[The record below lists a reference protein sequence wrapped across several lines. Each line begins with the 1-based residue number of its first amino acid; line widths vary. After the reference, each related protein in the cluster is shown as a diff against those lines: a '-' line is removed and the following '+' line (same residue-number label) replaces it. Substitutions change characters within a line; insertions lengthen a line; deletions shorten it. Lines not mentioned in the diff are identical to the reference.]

1 MGGKWSRKTADSNI
15 LEQMTYEVPDFPILS
30 REWILENHGRGNLP
44 WHWHS
49 QVEFLY
55 VEKGEIT
62 CCVNTSSV
70 LLKEH
75 ECIFINSKES
85 HSILHNAGVG
95 HIKIILF
102 PAEFIF
108 DSNNHFC
115 KECINP
121 IAHKEQYQYIHLTS
135 EKQWQGE
142 ILCELE
148 KLLCYCENNI
158 AKKMPFIIF
167 SVCRIWEKLASF
179 RREIPLIDPST
190 VRSPSQIRLQQMLSF
205 IIRHYAEPIT
215 LGDIAGA
222 ANISQS
228 EAARCFKKNLD
239 VTPFNYLIQYRLEV
253 AKTMLQ
259 SSEVS
264 ITEIAM
270 QCGFESVSYFDRVF
284 RKYYWLTPKEF
295 RGSMDFLDDIQRM

>member
-1 MGGKWSRKTADSNI
+1 MGGKWSQKESASNM
-15 LEQMTYEVPDFPILS
+15 LEQVTYEIADFPIHS
-30 REWILENHGRGNLP
+30 RECVLEGKDRMVLP

-62 CCVNTSSV
+62 CCVNTSSI

-75 ECIFINSKES
+75 EGIFINSKES
-85 HSILHNAGVG
+85 HSILRNVGAGL
-95 HIKIILF
+95 IKTILL
-102 PAEFIF
+102 PAVFGTDNYF
-108 DSNNHFC
+108 Y
-115 KECINP
+115 KECIKP
-121 IAHKEQYQYIHLTS
+121 IAHQEQYQYILLTS
-135 EKQWQGE
+135 EKDWQKD
-142 ILCELE
+142 ILSEME
-148 KLLCYCENNI
+148 KLRCYCEKNI
-158 AKKMPFIIF
+158 EKKMSSIIF
-167 SVCRIWEKLASF
+167 SVCRIWEKLANF
-179 RREIPLIDPST
+179 RQEIPVTDPSQ
-190 VRSPSQIRLQQMLSF
+190 VRSPSQIRLQQMLAF
-205 IIRHYAEPIT
+205 IRRHYSEPIT

-239 VTPFNYLIQYRLEV
+239 VTPFNYLILYRLEV
-253 AKTMLQ
+253 AKAMLQ
-259 SSEVS
+259 SSETS

-295 RGSMDFLDDIQRM
+295 RGNMDLYS

>member
-1 MGGKWSRKTADSNI
+1 MGGKWSQKESASNM
-15 LEQMTYEVPDFPILS
+15 LEQVTYESADFPIHS
-30 REWILENHGRGNLP
+30 RECVLEGKDIMVLP

-62 CCVNTSSV
+62 CCVNTSSI

-75 ECIFINSKES
+75 EGNFINSKES
-85 HSILHNAGVG
+85 HSILRNVGAGL
-95 HIKIILF
+95 IKTILL
-102 PAEFIF
+102 PAEFVF
-108 DSNNHFC
+108 GTDNYFY
-115 KECINP
+115 KECIKP
-121 IAHKEQYQYIHLTS
+121 IAHQEQYQYILLTS
-135 EKQWQGE
+135 EKDWQKD
-142 ILCELE
+142 ILSEME
-148 KLLCYCENNI
+148 KLRCYCEKNI
-158 AKKMPFIIF
+158 EKKMSSIIF
-167 SVCRIWEKLASF
+167 SVCRIWEKLANF
-179 RREIPLIDPST
+179 RQEIPVTDPSQ
-190 VRSPSQIRLQQMLSF
+190 VRSPSQIRLQQMLAF
-205 IIRHYAEPIT
+205 IRRHYSEPIT

-239 VTPFNYLIQYRLEV
+239 VTPFNYLILYRLEV
-253 AKTMLQ
+253 AKAMLQ
-259 SSEVS
+259 SSETS

-295 RGSMDFLDDIQRM
+295 RGNMDLYS

>member
-1 MGGKWSRKTADSNI
+1 MGGKWPQSEVDSSM
-15 LEQMTYEVPDFPILS
+15 LEQIVYEIPDFPIVC
-30 REWILENHGRGNLP
+30 REWKLENQDKGVLP

-62 CCVNTSSV
+62 CFINTSSIV
-70 LLKEH
+70 LKEH
-75 ECIFINSKES
+75 QGIFINSKES
-85 HSILHNAGVG
+85 HSILRNVG
-95 HIKIILF
+95 TGCIKSILL
-102 PAEFIF
+102 PAEFILGT
-108 DSNNHFC
+108 DNHFY
-115 KECINP
+115 KECIKP
-121 IAHKEQYQYIHLTS
+121 FAHQEQYQYICLTG
-135 EKQWQGE
+135 EKSWQKDVLSQME
-142 ILCELE
+142 KLRNYCSHSLE
-148 KLLCYCENNI
+148 K
-158 AKKMPFIIF
+158 KMSSVLF
-167 SVCRIWEKLASF
+167 SVCCIWEALAGSKE
-179 RREIPLIDPST
+179 EIPVTDPSQ

-205 IIRHYAEPIT
+205 IRRHYSEPIA

-228 EAARCFKKNLD
+228 EATRCFKKNLD
-239 VTPFNYLIQYRLEV
+239 ITPFNYLIQYRLEV

-259 SSEVS
+259 SSEMS

-295 RGSMDFLDDIQRM
+295 RGSIDLYN

>member
-1 MGGKWSRKTADSNI
+1 MGGKWSQGASDSSA
-15 LEQMTYEVPDFPILS
+15 LEQVVYEISDFPICS
-30 REWILENHGRGNLP
+30 REWTLENYDKGELP

-62 CCVNTSSV
+62 CCVNTSSI

-75 ECIFINSKES
+75 EGIFINSKES
-85 HSILHNAGVG
+85 HSIQRNVG
-95 HIKIILF
+95 MGRIKTILL

-108 DSNNHFC
+108 DTNNYFY
-115 KECINP
+115 KECIKP
-121 IAHKEQYQYIHLTS
+121 IAHQEQYQYICLTGEKEWQRDILS
-135 EKQWQGE
+135 EM
-142 ILCELE
+142 E
-148 KLLCYCENNI
+148 KLRLVCGKDI
-158 AKKMPFIIF
+158 AKRMSAVVF
-167 SVCRIWEKLASF
+167 SVCRIWEKLADF
-179 RREIPLIDPST
+179 RQEIPVTDPSQ
-190 VRSPSQIRLQQMLSF
+190 VRSPSQIRLHQMISF
-205 IIRHYAEPIT
+205 IRRHYSEPIT

-239 VTPFNYLIQYRLEV
+239 VTPFNYLILYRLEA
-253 AKTMLQ
+253 AKVMLQ
-259 SSEVS
+259 SSEMS

-270 QCGFESVSYFDRVF
+270 QCGFDSVSYFDRVF

-295 RGSMDFLDDIQRM
+295 RGNMDLFG

>member
-1 MGGKWSRKTADSNI
+1 MAGKWQQETSDSSM
-15 LEQMTYEVPDFPILS
+15 LEQITYEISDFPICS
-30 REWILENHGRGNLP
+30 REWTLENYDRGVLA

-62 CCVNTSSV
+62 CCVNTSSI

-75 ECIFINSKES
+75 EGIFINSKES
-85 HSILHNAGVG
+85 HSILRNVGAG
-95 HIKIILF
+95 HIKTILL
-102 PAEFIF
+102 PAEFVF
-108 DSNNHFC
+108 DTNNYFY
-115 KECINP
+115 KECIKP
-121 IAHKEQYQYIHLTS
+121 IAHQEQYQYIRLS
-135 EKQWQGE
+135 GEKDWQRE
-142 ILCELE
+142 ILTEME
-148 KLLCYCENNI
+148 KLRCYCEKNI
-158 AKKMPFIIF
+158 AKKMSSAIF
-167 SVCRIWEKLASF
+167 SVCRIWEKLANF
-179 RREIPLIDPST
+179 RQEIPVTDPSQ

-205 IIRHYAEPIT
+205 IRRHYAEPIT
-215 LGDIAGA
+215 LSDIAGA

-253 AKTMLQ
+253 AKAMLQ
-259 SSEVS
+259 SSEMS

-270 QCGFESVSYFDRVF
+270 QCGFDSVSYFDRVF

-295 RGSMDFLDDIQRM
+295 RGNMDLFG

>member
-1 MGGKWSRKTADSNI
+1 MAGKWQQEISDSNM
-15 LEQMTYEVPDFPILS
+15 LEQITYEISEFPICS
-30 REWILENHGRGNLP
+30 REWTLENYDRGVLP

-62 CCVNTSSV
+62 CCVNTSSI

-75 ECIFINSKES
+75 EGIFINSKES
-85 HSILHNAGVG
+85 HSILRNVGAGR
-95 HIKIILF
+95 IKTILL
-102 PAEFIF
+102 PAEFVF
-108 DSNNHFC
+108 DTNNYFY
-115 KECINP
+115 KECIKP
-121 IAHKEQYQYIHLTS
+121 IAHQEQYQYIRLTG
-135 EKQWQGE
+135 EKDWQKD
-142 ILCELE
+142 ILSELE
-148 KLLCYCENNI
+148 KLRCYCEKNI
-158 AKKMPFIIF
+158 AKKMSAVIF

-179 RREIPLIDPST
+179 RQEIPVTDPSQ

-205 IIRHYAEPIT
+205 IRHHYSEPIT

-253 AKTMLQ
+253 AKAMLQ
-259 SSEVS
+259 SSEMS

-270 QCGFESVSYFDRVF
+270 QCGFDSVSYFDRVF

-295 RGSMDFLDDIQRM
+295 RGNMDLFG

>member
-1 MGGKWSRKTADSNI
+1 MGGKWSQEVSDSSM
-15 LEQMTYEVPDFPILS
+15 LEQTTYEIPDFPICS
-30 REWILENHGRGNLP
+30 REWTLENYNRGVLG
-44 WHWHS
+44 WHWHT

-62 CCVNTSSV
+62 CCVNTSSI

-75 ECIFINSKES
+75 EGIFINSKES
-85 HSILHNAGVG
+85 HSILRNVG
-95 HIKIILF
+95 EGRIKTILL

-108 DSNNHFC
+108 DTNNYFYQ
-115 KECINP
+115 KCIKP
-121 IAHKEQYQYIHLTS
+121 IAHQEKYQYICLTG
-135 EKQWQGE
+135 EKAWQRD
-142 ILCELE
+142 ILNEMRKLRFYCEKNIAE
-148 KLLCYCENNI
+148 KL
-158 AKKMPFIIF
+158 PDVIF
-167 SVCRIWEKLASF
+167 CVCRIWEKLASF
-179 RREIPLIDPST
+179 RQEIPVTDPSQ

-205 IIRHYAEPIT
+205 IRRHYSEPIT

-228 EAARCFKKNLD
+228 EAARCFKKNLN

-253 AKTMLQ
+253 AKAMLQ
-259 SSEVS
+259 SSGMS
-264 ITEIAM
+264 ITEVAM

-295 RGSMDFLDDIQRM
+295 RGNMDLFS

>member
-1 MGGKWSRKTADSNI
+1 MGGKWSQGASDSSA
-15 LEQMTYEVPDFPILS
+15 LEQVVYEISDFPICS
-30 REWILENHGRGNLP
+30 REWTLENYDKGELP

-62 CCVNTSSV
+62 CCVNTSSI

-75 ECIFINSKES
+75 EGIFINSKES
-85 HSILHNAGVG
+85 HSILRNVG
-95 HIKIILF
+95 MGRIKTILL

-108 DSNNHFC
+108 DTNNYFY
-115 KECINP
+115 KECIRP
-121 IAHKEQYQYIHLTS
+121 IAHQEQYQYICLTGEKEWQRDILS
-135 EKQWQGE
+135 EM
-142 ILCELE
+142 E
-148 KLLCYCENNI
+148 KLRFGCGKDI
-158 AKKMPFIIF
+158 AKRMSAVVF
-167 SVCRIWEKLASF
+167 SVCRIWEKLADF
-179 RREIPLIDPST
+179 RQEIPVTDPSQ
-190 VRSPSQIRLQQMLSF
+190 VRSPSQIRLHQMISF
-205 IIRHYAEPIT
+205 IRRHYSESIT

-239 VTPFNYLIQYRLEV
+239 VTPFNYLIQYRLEA
-253 AKTMLQ
+253 AKVMLQ
-259 SSEVS
+259 SSEMS

-270 QCGFESVSYFDRVF
+270 QCGFDSVSYFDRVF

-295 RGSMDFLDDIQRM
+295 RGNMDLFG

>member
-1 MGGKWSRKTADSNI
+1 MGGKWSQKESASNM
-15 LEQMTYEVPDFPILS
+15 LEQVTYEIADFPIHS
-30 REWILENHGRGNLP
+30 RECVLEGKDSMVLP

-62 CCVNTSSV
+62 CCVNTSSI

-75 ECIFINSKES
+75 EGIFINSKES
-85 HSILHNAGVG
+85 HSILRNVGAGL
-95 HIKIILF
+95 IKTILL
-102 PAEFIF
+102 PAEFVF
-108 DSNNHFC
+108 GTDNYFY
-115 KECINP
+115 KECIKP
-121 IAHKEQYQYIHLTS
+121 IAHQEQYQYILLTS
-135 EKQWQGE
+135 EKDWQKD
-142 ILCELE
+142 ILSEME
-148 KLLCYCENNI
+148 KLRCYCEKNI
-158 AKKMPFIIF
+158 EKKMSSIIF
-167 SVCRIWEKLASF
+167 SVCRIWEKLANF
-179 RREIPLIDPST
+179 RQVIPVTDPSQG
-190 VRSPSQIRLQQMLSF
+190 RSPSQIRLQQMLAF
-205 IIRHYAEPIT
+205 IRRHYSEPIT

-239 VTPFNYLIQYRLEV
+239 VTPFNYLILYRLEV
-253 AKTMLQ
+253 AKAMLQ
-259 SSEVS
+259 SSETS

-295 RGSMDFLDDIQRM
+295 RGNMDLYS

>member
-1 MGGKWSRKTADSNI
+1 MGGKWSQKESASNM
-15 LEQMTYEVPDFPILS
+15 LEQVTYEIADFPIHS
-30 REWILENHGRGNLP
+30 RECVLEGKDRMVLP

-62 CCVNTSSV
+62 CCVNTSSI

-75 ECIFINSKES
+75 EGIFINSKES
-85 HSILHNAGVG
+85 HSILRNVGAGL
-95 HIKIILF
+95 IKTILL
-102 PAEFIF
+102 PAEFGTDNYF
-108 DSNNHFC
+108 Y
-115 KECINP
+115 KECIKP
-121 IAHKEQYQYIHLTS
+121 IAHQEQYQYILLTS
-135 EKQWQGE
+135 EKDWQKD
-142 ILCELE
+142 ILSEME
-148 KLLCYCENNI
+148 KLRCYCEKNI
-158 AKKMPFIIF
+158 EKKMSSIIF
-167 SVCRIWEKLASF
+167 SVCRIWEKLANF
-179 RREIPLIDPST
+179 RQEIPVTDPSQ
-190 VRSPSQIRLQQMLSF
+190 VRSPSQIRLQQMLAF
-205 IIRHYAEPIT
+205 IRRHYSEPIT

-239 VTPFNYLIQYRLEV
+239 VTPFNYLILYRLEV
-253 AKTMLQ
+253 AKAMLQ
-259 SSEVS
+259 SSETS

-295 RGSMDFLDDIQRM
+295 RGNMDLYS

>member
-1 MGGKWSRKTADSNI
+1 MGEKWSQGASDSSA
-15 LEQMTYEVPDFPILS
+15 LEQVVYEISDFPICS
-30 REWILENHGRGNLP
+30 REWTLENYDKGELP

-62 CCVNTSSV
+62 CCVNTSSI

-75 ECIFINSKES
+75 EGIFINSKES
-85 HSILHNAGVG
+85 HSIQRNVG
-95 HIKIILF
+95 MGRIKTILL

-108 DSNNHFC
+108 DTNNYFY
-115 KECINP
+115 KECIKP
-121 IAHKEQYQYIHLTS
+121 IAHQEQYQYICLTGEKEWQRDILS
-135 EKQWQGE
+135 EM
-142 ILCELE
+142 E
-148 KLLCYCENNI
+148 KLRLVCGKDI
-158 AKKMPFIIF
+158 AKRMSAVVF
-167 SVCRIWEKLASF
+167 SVCCIWEKLADF
-179 RREIPLIDPST
+179 RQEIPVTDPSQ
-190 VRSPSQIRLQQMLSF
+190 VRSPSQIRLHQMISF
-205 IIRHYAEPIT
+205 IRRHYSEPIT

-239 VTPFNYLIQYRLEV
+239 VTPFNYLILYRLEA
-253 AKTMLQ
+253 AKVMLQ
-259 SSEVS
+259 SSEMS

-270 QCGFESVSYFDRVF
+270 QCGFDSVSYFDRVF

-295 RGSMDFLDDIQRM
+295 RGNMDLFG